1 MIYNQ
6 KVIVLIISL
15 LAFSLIKSQSFTF
28 ENLDTL
34 IQLDSISKKIKIN
47 DSYLK
52 ELQFQ
57 IMDSVSTIR
66 KKFDEK
72 DKNNFLYISEFRKY
86 LNISTEEQI
95 TLEVAYVPET
105 NALIQSIKYEVLEKK
120 KKNEFIESIIKSGYL
135 KDEKSNNTYLF
146 DADKLKKK
154 VIFLSPVLVQLS
166 ERYKKQFIEIEYLKR
181 VNNLP
186 TRVNKE
192 NNNAI
197 VLWYKILRAFH

>member
-105 NALIQSIKYEVLEKK
+105 NALIQSIKYEVLEDKL
-120 KKNEFIESIIKSGYL
+120 KNEF
-135 KDEKSNNTYLF
+135 
-146 DADKLKKK
+146 
-154 VIFLSPVLVQLS
+154 
-166 ERYKKQFIEIEYLKR
+166 
-181 VNNLP
+181 
-186 TRVNKE
+186 NK
-192 NNNAI
+192 
-197 VLWYKILRAFH
+197 